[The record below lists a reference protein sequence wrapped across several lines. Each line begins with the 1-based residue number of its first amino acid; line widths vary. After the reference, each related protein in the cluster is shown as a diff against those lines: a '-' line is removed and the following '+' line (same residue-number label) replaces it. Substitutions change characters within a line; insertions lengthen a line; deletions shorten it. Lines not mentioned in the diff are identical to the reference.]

1 MVMDGDGEV
10 ALLDRQTFDRHQPE
24 GALAHSLTNSLTH
37 FRTHTPSLT
46 GRGSDRFDELFRQ
59 IALLEESQRGS
70 KGSGTKTTYPGFDL
84 SSSSSL
90 SSGGFSAPVFYRTW
104 EAFGTTLGDMDFCEE
119 DRDYGLELANSSRQA
134 RRWVEGERK
143 KEVC

>member
-1 MVMDGDGEV
+1 
-10 ALLDRQTFDRHQPE
+10 
-24 GALAHSLTNSLTH
+24 
-37 FRTHTPSLT
+37 
-46 GRGSDRFDELFRQ
+46 
-59 IALLEESQRGS
+59 LLEESQRGS

-84 SSSSSL
+84 SSSSSPSSP